1 MIGPNWSYG
10 WIIEDN
16 VLHDAKFSAVSLG
29 KEISSGDN
37 EWAKTERKT
46 GYQYQLE
53 AVFKA
58 RRIGWEKGLIG
69 GHIVRNNDIY
79 ECGQNAIVGH
89 MGSAFCR
96 IEHNHVHHIALK
108 REFFGWEVAGIKFH
122 AALDTVIANN
132 NIHDCSLGM
141 WMDWQTQGTR
151 ITRNVFHDN
160 VRDLMIE
167 VSHGPYL
174 VDNNVFASPVMF
186 QNWSQGGGLR
196 QQSDCGG
203 IEPHTVPDRS
213 TPYHYPHTTEVAGA
227 LWCPAAMSVG

>member
-1 MIGPNWSYG
+1 
-10 WIIEDN
+10 
-16 VLHDAKFSAVSLG
+16 
-29 KEISSGDN
+29 
-37 EWAKTERKT
+37 
-46 GYQYQLE
+46 
-53 AVFKA
+53 
-58 RRIGWEKGLIG
+58 
-69 GHIVRNNDIY
+69 
-79 ECGQNAIVGH
+79 

-132 NIHDCSLGM
+132 NIHDCSAGRCG
-141 WMDWQTQGTR
+141 WIGR
-151 ITRNVFHDN
+151 RRAHASTRNVFHDN

-186 QNWSQGGGLR
+186 QNWSQGGAFVNNLI
-196 QQSDCGG
+196 CGG

-213 TPYHYPHTTEVAGA
+213 TPYHYPHTTEVAGCA
-227 LWCPAAMSVG
+227 VVSGGDERC